1 LSDYGILNDFK
12 IFRKD
17 LMSKPNKEKTGRKLK
32 ASLPFVI
39 LTLIILFQSGCEK
52 DNTPESSIVI
62 NELMPKN
69 ISWVTDQNGEYD
81 DWIELYNNSSI
92 SFDIS
97 GYYLSDSKKKIS
109 KWKIPSGTTISG
121 NGYLVFWADKDTL
134 QTGLHTNFKLSSDGE
149 KVYFVTPDFLII
161 DKVEYPATSSQL
173 SYSRKPNGTGSFVW
187 QTPTFN
193 ASNN

>member
-1 LSDYGILNDFK
+1 MSDYGILNDFN

-17 LMSKPNKEKTGRKLK
+17 LMSKPNRRKNLSKLK
-32 ASLPFVI
+32 AGIVI
-39 LTLIILFQSGCEK
+39 IILALIALFQAGCEK

-69 ISWVTDQNGEYD
+69 ISWVTDQNGEFD
-81 DWIELYNNSSI
+81 DWIELHNNSSLA
-92 SFDIS
+92 FNIS
-97 GYYLSDSKKKIS
+97 GYYLSDSKKKLS
-109 KWKIPSGTTISG
+109 KWKIPAGTTISG

-161 DKVEYPATSSQL
+161 DKVEYPAQSEQL
-173 SYSRKPNGTGSFVW
+173 SYSRNPDGTGFFRW
-187 QTPTFN
+187 QSPTFN
-193 ASNN
+193 SSNN

>member
-1 LSDYGILNDFK
+1 
-12 IFRKD
+12 
-17 LMSKPNKEKTGRKLK
+17 MSKPNRRKNMTKRK
-32 ASLPFVI
+32 AGIQF
-39 LTLIILFQSGCEK
+39 IILALIALFQAGCEK
-52 DNTPESSIVI
+52 DNTPDSSIVI

-81 DWIELYNNSSI
+81 DWIELYNNSAL
-92 SFDIS
+92 SFNIS
-97 GYYLSDSKKKIS
+97 GYYLSDSKSKLS

-134 QTGLHTNFKLSSDGE
+134 QIGLHTNFKLSSDGE